1 MPTTTIVHVPE
12 SERLRLGKGSG
23 AHSKFCFALHLAG
36 TTIMQPGVQQTFH
49 LGRSS
54 SFLSFGTIALGGGRA
69 ARPVAMGL
77 YSATATRKKVL
88 GYFSIFGHL
97 SCIPFVCVTRKVQG
111 MVKQSVVE
119 KLSCFV

>member
-12 SERLRLGKGSG
+12 SERLRPGKGSG

-54 SFLSFGTIALGGGRA
+54 SFLSFGTIGGG

-88 GYFSIFGHL
+88 GYFSIFWSPQLH
-97 SCIPFVCVTRKVQG
+97 PFVCVTRKVQG
-111 MVKQSVVE
+111 M
-119 KLSCFV
+119 LTI

>member
-12 SERLRLGKGSG
+12 SERLRPGKGSG

-54 SFLSFGTIALGGGRA
+54 SFLSFGTIGGGGGRA
-69 ARPVAMGL
+69 ACCYGV
-77 YSATATRKKVL
+77 
-88 GYFSIFGHL
+88 
-97 SCIPFVCVTRKVQG
+97 VQCN
-111 MVKQSVVE
+111 SHTE
-119 KLSCFV
+119 KGFRLL